1 MRNRSHV
8 RIVVCAVC
16 AGAVCGGAGCK
27 KEEGPVQPDQPTTS
41 PVTIALAQEG
51 KFTFVDSS
59 GAETVLTIGKGK
71 CEGTA
76 QGKTT
81 FRQAS
86 CTFPAGT
93 ASIKGE
99 KVTVNL
105 ESASGSATRDG
116 DRMTLSQNAVLRLT
130 KSGAGGYECTSTPID
145 LRGSARVNTKGAEE
159 LVLAPSQEKVT
170 FVSSQSCNDASRAL
184 LDSALARAK
193 DYRQFI
199 DVACW

>member
-1 MRNRSHV
+1 MRNKSHV
-8 RIVVCAVC
+8 RIVVCALC

-27 KEEGPVQPDQPTTS
+27 KEESGDQSQTS
-41 PVTIALAQEG
+41 PVSIGLAQEG

-93 ASIKGE
+93 ATIKGE
-99 KVTVNL
+99 NVTVNF
-105 ESASGSATRDG
+105 ESPSGSATRDG
-116 DRMTLSQNAVLRLT
+116 DNMTVTQNAVVRVT
-130 KSGAGGYECTSTPID
+130 KSGADSYECTSTPIT
-145 LRGSARVNTKGAEE
+145 LRGSARVNPNAAEE
-159 LVLAPSQEKVT
+159 LALTPGQEKVA
-170 FVSSQSCNDASRAL
+170 FVPGGKCTEAGRTL
-184 LDSALARAK
+184 LDNLLAQARIF
-193 DYRQFI
+193 RLRI
-199 DVACW
+199 EVACW